1 MLLRCPDIDVY
12 KSVLKIHVD
21 HTPFKYILF
30 YAGIS
35 TSSVRG
41 VLALKLYHIYIIHPA
56 VNVSVDHLL
65 FLINSIKMRN

>member
-30 YAGIS
+30 YAG
-35 TSSVRG
+35 TYQRPVF
-41 VLALKLYHIYIIHPA
+41 V
-56 VNVSVDHLL
+56 VSL
-65 FLINSIKMRN
+65 R